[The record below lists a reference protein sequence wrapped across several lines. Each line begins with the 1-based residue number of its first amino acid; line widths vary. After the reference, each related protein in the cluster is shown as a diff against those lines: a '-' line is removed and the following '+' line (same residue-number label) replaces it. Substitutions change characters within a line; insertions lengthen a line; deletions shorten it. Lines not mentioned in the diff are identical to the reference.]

1 MPSLGHAILLV
12 RIDEQRRGFQFGER
26 GFGRFG
32 VEPCCPGLV
41 PLRRAFLAAA
51 VSLVLCLLKQAGFA
65 RVWVRA
71 RSRRMLSISLA
82 EHRRWRAKA
91 LCLGADNRC
100 SLLLVFS

>member
-1 MPSLGHAILLV
+1 MPSLGHAILSV

-71 RSRRMLSISLA
+71 RSRR
-82 EHRRWRAKA
+82 WRAKA